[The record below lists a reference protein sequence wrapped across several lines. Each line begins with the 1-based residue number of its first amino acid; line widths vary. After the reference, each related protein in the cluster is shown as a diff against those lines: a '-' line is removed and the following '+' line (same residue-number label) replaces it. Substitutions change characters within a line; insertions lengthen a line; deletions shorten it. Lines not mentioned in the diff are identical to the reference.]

1 MTVPPSAGGPGGT
14 PPGRVPL
21 DGPPPLP
28 AQAPTAPNSGGYSS
42 VGAQGEDPQK
52 EAMKGLVS
60 AFQTV
65 DQILLS
71 AANSLPQGG
80 KEFSAARTLI
90 SQGLSKGLAAM
101 GQAPEESPTAAG
113 SQFPGGGFSSVG
125 GLGK

>member
-1 MTVPPSAGGPGGT
+1 MTVPPAAGGPGGM

-21 DGPPPLP
+21 DGPPPMP
-28 AQAPTAPNSGGYSS
+28 AQAPTGAEGYAS
-42 VGAQGEDPQK
+42 VGVNAEDPQK
-52 EAMKGLVS
+52 DAMKGLVN

-71 AANSLPQGG
+71 AANALPQGG

-101 GQAPEESPTAAG
+101 GQAPEDSPTAAG
-113 SQFPGGGFSSVG
+113 MQFPGGGFSSVG
-125 GLGK
+125 GVGA